1 MSTTYGFKTDR
12 PFDPSLHPIDKQHFV
27 DSVAYCKAC
36 FMVLVKENDIVRTGE
51 KKIFPDYSPLE
62 ASQTAVGFRFFTSTN
77 PDAKYTT
84 DASVGNSIGE
94 AVVESPD
101 VTKGTDRMI
110 DLAIEFGGTEIK
122 ATPIDRSSGNTAT
135 VYLDFLCHKD

>member
-1 MSTTYGFKTDR
+1 MTCKKSVIFDIFFSVHRCRILVASNASTATVQGTVMFGQRPDIRNHVYDYGFKTDR

-77 PDAKYTT
+77 PDA
-84 DASVGNSIGE
+84 N
-94 AVVESPD
+94 
-101 VTKGTDRMI
+101 
-110 DLAIEFGGTEIK
+110 
-122 ATPIDRSSGNTAT
+122 
-135 VYLDFLCHKD
+135 

>member
-1 MSTTYGFKTDR
+1 MVKDLTSRIMSTTYGFKTDR

-27 DSVAYCKAC
+27 DSVAYCKDC

-77 PDAKYTT
+77 PDA
-84 DASVGNSIGE
+84 N
-94 AVVESPD
+94 
-101 VTKGTDRMI
+101 
-110 DLAIEFGGTEIK
+110 
-122 ATPIDRSSGNTAT
+122 
-135 VYLDFLCHKD
+135 